1 MSLVKRAT
9 KLENSDSVSCVSVT
23 FNNDY
28 KKPIRIWKTMSQ
40 TSFKGF
46 IVTGKIYRMKTMV
59 MDHHKPVVFHAEALD
74 DDPSNELLL
83 EGQESL
89 SILPFDCDDKFI
101 NVTVSGRHKV
111 DNK

>member
-1 MSLVKRAT
+1 
-9 KLENSDSVSCVSVT
+9 
-23 FNNDY
+23 
-28 KKPIRIWKTMSQ
+28 MSQ

-59 MDHHKPVVFHAEALD
+59 MDHHKPVVFHAEALG